1 MFEVKYGTS
10 AVQWYKQI
18 KRGLCTVQYDTVL
31 VPYSLVNVHNSTV
44 RTYVRYATH
53 RVPRRATIDE
63 KRSTVRVLYKA
74 GRAED
79 VSIATVVRSGFD
91 STCSSLSLGG

>member
-1 MFEVKYGTS
+1 MVQADEEGPMYQQYG
-10 AVQWYKQI
+10 
-18 KRGLCTVQYDTVL
+18 TVL

-74 GRAED
+74 GRAEAD
-79 VSIATVVRSGFD
+79 VSIILATVVRSGFD
-91 STCSSLSLGG
+91 STCSSVSLGG